1 MAVIGCHIR
10 YMIKAINVT
19 YWCSIKYVM
28 VSRDIMTEQFT
39 KNDILSGLLTVF
51 FQDDDDDFCFIKFLK
66 VFLSFL

>member
-10 YMIKAINVT
+10 YMIKAINVN

-51 FQDDDDDFCFIKFLK
+51 FK
-66 VFLSFL
+66 